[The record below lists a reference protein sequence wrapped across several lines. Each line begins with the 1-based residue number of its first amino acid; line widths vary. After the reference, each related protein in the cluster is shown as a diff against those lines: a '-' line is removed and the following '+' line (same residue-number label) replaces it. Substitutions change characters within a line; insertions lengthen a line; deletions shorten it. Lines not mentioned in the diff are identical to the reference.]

1 MNDAGHFFADEG
13 AFVGHSGARLFLSQF
28 WKQYHTTGAI
38 WPSGQSLARELAYYV
53 ANPLAESNGHGG
65 RKILEVGP
73 GTGTVTRAIL
83 AALQPM
89 DQITLV
95 EINPEFA
102 THLHERLR
110 TEPDWQRVADRVT
123 IRTEAIQDFA
133 ADDQFDVI
141 VSGLPLNNF
150 SIETV
155 EAILAGLDRL
165 AKPGAT
171 ISFFEYIAIRHFK
184 AVVSGRAE
192 RARLRG
198 VAAALEHFLG
208 KRELRRR
215 AIVGNMP
222 PAWAHHVQRDGQIA
236 LSGAT
241 GSASAS
247 GV

>member
-1 MNDAGHFFADEG
+1 MGQ
-13 AFVGHSGARLFLSQF
+13 SGARLFLSQF
-28 WKQYHTTGAI
+28 WNQYHTTGAI

-53 ANPLAESNGHGG
+53 ANPLVEADDSPSSS

-83 AALQPM
+83 AALQPT

-102 THLHERLR
+102 AHLCARLR
-110 TEPDWQRVADRVT
+110 TEPDWQRVAERVT

-150 SIETV
+150 SIATV

-184 AVVSGRAE
+184 GIVSGRAE

-198 VAAALEHFLG
+198 VAEALDGFLG
-208 KRELRRR
+208 KRELRCR

-222 PAWAHHVQRDGQIA
+222 PAWAHHVQRGEQYKV
-236 LSGAT
+236 SGAT

-247 GV
+247 VD

>member
-1 MNDAGHFFADEG
+1 
-13 AFVGHSGARLFLSQF
+13 VGQSGARLFLSQF

-53 ANPLAESNGHGG
+53 ANPLAEAAGAPG

-83 AALQPM
+83 AALQPT

-102 THLHERLR
+102 AHLQERLR

-133 ADDQFDVI
+133 ADDKFDVI

-165 AKPGAT
+165 AKPGST

-198 VAAALEHFLG
+198 VAAALENFLG

-222 PAWAHHVQRDGQIA
+222 PAWAHHVQRNGQKP
-236 LSGAT
+236 AT
-241 GSASAS
+241 TAVSSAATT
-247 GV
+247 

>member
-1 MNDAGHFFADEG
+1 MIAIFCREFS
-13 AFVGHSGARLFLSQF
+13 VGQSGARLFLSQF

-38 WPSGQSLARELAYYV
+38 WPSGQALARELAYYV
-53 ANPLAESNGHGG
+53 ANPLDEVSAVNTTSG

-83 AALQPM
+83 AALQPA
-89 DQITLV
+89 DQVTLV

-102 THLHERLR
+102 DHLRERLR
-110 TEPDWQRVADRVT
+110 SEPEWQRVAERVT

-150 SIETV
+150 SIATV

-171 ISFFEYIAIRHFK
+171 VSFFEYIAIRHFK
-184 AVVSGRAE
+184 AVVSGSAE
-192 RARLRG
+192 RTRLRG
-198 VAAALEHFLG
+198 VAAALEKFLG
-208 KRELRRR
+208 QRELRRR

-222 PAWAHHVQRDGQIA
+222 PAWAHHVQRGEQIEK
-236 LSGAT
+236 SSAT
-241 GSASAS
+241 GSASAA

>member
-1 MNDAGHFFADEG
+1 MGQ
-13 AFVGHSGARLFLSQF
+13 SGARLFLSQF

-53 ANPLAESNGHGG
+53 ANPLADSNGTPG

-83 AALQPM
+83 AALQPT

-102 THLHERLR
+102 AHLQERLR

-165 AKPGAT
+165 AKPNAT

-184 AVVSGRAE
+184 SVVSGSAE

-198 VAAALEHFLG
+198 VAAALENFLG

-222 PAWAHHVQRDGQIA
+222 PAWAHHVQRDGQ
-236 LSGAT
+236 SPAT
-241 GSASAS
+241 SANSTVTAT
-247 GV
+247 

>member
-1 MNDAGHFFADEG
+1 MVFEILCREFS
-13 AFVGHSGARLFLSQF
+13 VGQSGARLFLSQF
-28 WKQYHTTGAI
+28 WHQYHTTGAI
-38 WPSGQSLARELAYYV
+38 WPSGQALARELAYYV
-53 ANPLAESNGHGG
+53 ANPLEASAVSG

-83 AALQPM
+83 AALQST
-89 DQITLV
+89 DQVTLV

-102 THLHERLR
+102 NHLRERLR

-150 SIETV
+150 SIATV

-171 ISFFEYIAIRHFK
+171 VSFFEYIAIRHFK
-184 AVVSGRAE
+184 AIVSGSGE

-198 VAAALEHFLG
+198 VAAALEKFLG

-222 PAWAHHVQRDGQIA
+222 PAWAHHVQRTVQTDPA
-236 LSGAT
+236 GAT
-241 GSASAS
+241 GSASAA

>member
-1 MNDAGHFFADEG
+1 
-13 AFVGHSGARLFLSQF
+13 LSQF

-53 ANPLAESNGHGG
+53 AHPLAEFNGDAG

-83 AALQPM
+83 AALQPA
-89 DQITLV
+89 DQVTLV

-102 THLHERLR
+102 AHLQERLR

-165 AKPGAT
+165 AKPDAT

-198 VAAALEHFLG
+198 VAAALEGFLG

-222 PAWAHHVQRDGQIA
+222 PAWAHHVQRVGQSSESA
-236 LSGAT
+236 AVSSAVAT
-241 GSASAS
+241 
-247 GV
+247 

>member
-1 MNDAGHFFADEG
+1 MGK
-13 AFVGHSGARLFLSQF
+13 SGARLFLSQF

-38 WPSGQSLARELAYYV
+38 WPSGQALARELAYFV
-53 ANPLAESNGHGG
+53 ANPLETQAASSSNG

-73 GTGTVTRAIL
+73 GTGTVTNAIL
-83 AALQPM
+83 AAIHPA
-89 DQITLV
+89 DQVTLV

-102 THLHERLR
+102 NHLRERLR
-110 TEPDWQRVADRVT
+110 TEPEWQRVAERVT

-133 ADDQFDVI
+133 ADDQFDTI

-150 SIETV
+150 SVETV

-165 AKPGAT
+165 AKPGST
-171 ISFFEYIAIRHFK
+171 VSFFEYIAIRHFK
-184 AVVSGRAE
+184 AIVSGRAE

-198 VAAALEHFLG
+198 VAAALEKFLG

-222 PAWAHHVQRDGQIA
+222 PAWAHHVQR
-236 LSGAT
+236 
-241 GSASAS
+241 
-247 GV
+247 V